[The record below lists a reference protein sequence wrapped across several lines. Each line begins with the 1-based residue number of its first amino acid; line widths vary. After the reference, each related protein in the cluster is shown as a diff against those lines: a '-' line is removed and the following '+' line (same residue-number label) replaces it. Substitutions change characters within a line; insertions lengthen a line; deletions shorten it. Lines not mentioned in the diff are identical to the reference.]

1 MTRNSEGVT
10 LALVALLAMLSV
22 AVVVDSAPSEP
33 PVLAFRPT
41 GDRSL
46 IAVNN
51 PEQLWPSDF
60 ADPYYLFPLSASLS
74 LFINYLLSLLII
86 YSFY

>member
-1 MTRNSEGVT
+1 MTRISEGVT

-51 PEQLWPSDF
+51 PEQLWHSDF
-60 ADPYYLFPLSASLS
+60 ADPYYHSSPSVLRFC
-74 LFINYLLSLLII
+74 
-86 YSFY
+86 SFY